1 MAFSDRVKEKTLFQV
16 SPSSLT
22 IDEEEVVRGT
32 YGSTMKG
39 TYERR
44 PVIIQKIRNRAFVSL
59 FSFEDWLVSFAKKA
73 EMLKSINHPHI
84 ITYFGAF
91 YHADMQEPI
100 LVMELMSMNL
110 REYLE
115 KNRGVLKIPKQI
127 HLFLQ
132 IALGLQ
138 FLHHM
143 TPPVVHQNLH
153 DESVLVDD
161 NGLVKIGGLGQS
173 NDCKLKERYFYM
185 RSLAFMEPGSDN
197 TQYTISMDIFALG
210 VIAVVIATQSHHF
223 PAKLEVD
230 FEILSDIHIL
240 RESLLLRD
248 THPLWPLV
256 LKCLERNFKKRPHIE
271 QVVDELVC
279 LMVLDYTDAKVQDV
293 MDHIKAENESLT
305 VTVF

>member
-1 MAFSDRVKEKTLFQV
+1 
-16 SPSSLT
+16 
-22 IDEEEVVRGT
+22 
-32 YGSTMKG
+32 
-39 TYERR
+39 
-44 PVIIQKIRNRAFVSL
+44 
-59 FSFEDWLVSFAKKA
+59 
-73 EMLKSINHPHI
+73 
-84 ITYFGAF
+84 
-91 YHADMQEPI
+91 
-100 LVMELMSMNL
+100 
-110 REYLE
+110 
-115 KNRGVLKIPKQI
+115 
-127 HLFLQ
+127 
-132 IALGLQ
+132 
-138 FLHHM
+138 M

-279 LMVLDYTDAKVQDV
+279 LMVLDYTVNSCFSCHVKKF
-293 MDHIKAENESLT
+293 IFT
-305 VTVF
+305 VTVTVLHVSHVAGLTVGL